1 MVPTRFGADRDW
13 SERASRPLRL
23 LAGAGAR
30 PTAAEISALEAGLNR
45 RDEPA
50 AALIRAV
57 RETPGLTV
65 RDLHRTVAAGP
76 SDDVPEPFRTFF
88 SAVLDRPAW
97 VDDDL
102 LERGAEACRA
112 FGMDAGL
119 VLAYGSLL
127 GGYRTGA
134 ALEPLVRTGRLT
146 GGETLRRIRETSL
159 WWRAVT
165 APGGLVPDG
174 AGFRT
179 TLHVRVMHALVNA
192 RLEADPSWDHAGRGL
207 PINQY
212 DQASTLGVF
221 STSFLL
227 HLRLLGVRVSRADA
241 RAVMHLWCYVGWLLG
256 VDDAWLP
263 HTERRGRRLLYHFL
277 SYDPPPDG
285 NSVALARALITMT
298 DEVTHGWRRV
308 YERERALSV
317 STWLL
322 GRAAMRDLGLRS
334 RPPWYGLARITANLL
349 ISQGLGRL
357 PGGRGML
364 LARGERQARAQF
376 ARWGT
381 PLPESEP
388 GHHDSPPATTP
399 RHRDSPPA
407 TTPRHRDGTPATTPG
422 QRGSTPGSTAGRRD
436 GRMTA

>member
-1 MVPTRFGADRDW
+1 MVPTRFGADRGW
-13 SERASRPLRL
+13 GERAARPLRL

-30 PTAAEISALEAGLNR
+30 PTAPEIAALESGLNR

-57 RETPGLTV
+57 RAAPTLTV
-65 RDLHRTVAAGP
+65 GDLHRWLAAGP
-76 SDDVPEPFRTFF
+76 ADNAPEPFAAFF
-88 SAVLDRPAW
+88 ATVRDRPAW
-97 VDDDL
+97 VDDEL
-102 LERGAEACRA
+102 LARGALACRA

-119 VLAYGSLL
+119 VLPYGSLL

-134 ALEPLVRTGRLT
+134 ALEPLVRTGRLA

-159 WWRAVT
+159 WWRAIT
-165 APGGLVPDG
+165 APGGLAPGG
-174 AGFRT
+174 AGLAA

-227 HLRLLGVRVSRADA
+227 HLRLLGVRVSGADA

-256 VDDAWLP
+256 VDDDWLP
-263 HTERRGRRLLYHFL
+263 HTERQGRRQLYHFL
-277 SYDPPPDG
+277 SYDPPPDA
-285 NSVALARALITMT
+285 NSVALARALITMADDAT
-298 DEVTHGWRRV
+298 SGPRRV

-317 STWLL
+317 SGWLL
-322 GRAAMRDLGLRS
+322 GPAAMRDLGLPY
-334 RPPWYGLARITANLL
+334 RPPWYGLARVAANLL
-349 ISQGLGRL
+349 VSHGLGRL
-357 PGGRGML
+357 PGGRSLL

-376 ARWGT
+376 ARWG
-381 PLPESEP
+381 EP
-388 GHHDSPPATTP
+388 VSSPP
-399 RHRDSPPA
+399 
-407 TTPRHRDGTPATTPG
+407 GTPPPWPPSS
-422 QRGSTPGSTAGRRD
+422 R
-436 GRMTA
+436 

>member
-1 MVPTRFGADRDW
+1 MVPTRFGADRAW
-13 SERASRPLRL
+13 GERAARPLRL
-23 LAGAGAR
+23 LAGAGAQ
-30 PTAAEISALEAGLNR
+30 PTGPELAALRAALTR

-50 AALIRAV
+50 AALVRAV
-57 RETPGLTV
+57 RATPGLSV
-65 RDLHRTVAAGP
+65 GDLRRVLAAGP
-76 SDDVPEPFRTFF
+76 AGDVPEPFAAFYAT
-88 SAVLDRPAW
+88 VLDRPAW
-97 VDDDL
+97 VDDGL
-102 LERGAEACRA
+102 LARGAQACRA

-146 GGETLRRIRETSL
+146 GDETLRRIMETTL

-165 APGGLVPDG
+165 APGALAPHG
-174 AGFRT
+174 AGFRA

-192 RLEADPSWDHAGRGL
+192 RLEDDPTWDHAGRGL

-256 VDDAWLP
+256 VDERWLP
-263 HTERRGRRLLYHFL
+263 HTERQGRRQLYHLL
-277 SYDPPPDG
+277 SYDPPPDA
-285 NSVALARALITMT
+285 NSVALARALIAMT
-298 DEVTHGWRRV
+298 DHVTHGWRRV

-322 GRAAMRDLGLRS
+322 GRSAMRDLGLPR
-334 RPPWYGLARITANLL
+334 RPPWYGLARVAANLL

-357 PGGRGML
+357 PGGRSRL
-364 LARGERQARAQF
+364 LARGERQARARF
-376 ARWGT
+376 ARWGAD
-381 PLPESEP
+381 LP
-388 GHHDSPPATTP
+388 D
-399 RHRDSPPA
+399 
-407 TTPRHRDGTPATTPG
+407 
-422 QRGSTPGSTAGRRD
+422 
-436 GRMTA
+436 

>member
-13 SERASRPLRL
+13 GERAARPLRL

-30 PTAAEISALEAGLNR
+30 PTEPELAALEAGLNR

-50 AALIRAV
+50 AALIRAI
-57 RETPGLTV
+57 RESPGLTI
-65 RDLHRTVAAGP
+65 RDLHRLIAAGP
-76 SDDVPEPFRTFF
+76 ADDVPEIFADFLATVRTP
-88 SAVLDRPAW
+88 PAW
-97 VDDDL
+97 LDNGL
-102 LERGAEACRA
+102 LARGAEACRA

-146 GGETLRRIRETSL
+146 GGETLRRIKETSI

-165 APGGLVPDG
+165 APGGLAPDG
-174 AGFRT
+174 PGFRT

-192 RLEADPSWDHAGRGL
+192 SLEADPTWDHAGRGL

-227 HLRLLGVRVSRADA
+227 HLRLLGVRVPRDDA

-256 VDDAWLP
+256 VDEQWLP
-263 HTERRGRRLLYHFL
+263 HTEKQGRRQLYHFL

-285 NSVALARALITMT
+285 NSVALARALIDMT
-298 DEVTHGWRRV
+298 DEVTSGRRRT

-322 GRAAMRDLGLRS
+322 GRAAMRDLGLPC
-334 RPPWYGLARITANLL
+334 RPPWYGLARVAANALF
-349 ISQGLGRL
+349 SQGLGRL
-357 PGGRGML
+357 PGGRSLL

-376 ARWGT
+376 ARWGDT
-381 PLPESEP
+381 LP
-388 GHHDSPPATTP
+388 A
-399 RHRDSPPA
+399 
-407 TTPRHRDGTPATTPG
+407 
-422 QRGSTPGSTAGRRD
+422 
-436 GRMTA
+436 

>member
-1 MVPTRFGADRDW
+1 MLPTRFGADRAW
-13 SERASRPLRL
+13 GERAARPLRL

-30 PTAAEISALEAGLNR
+30 PSGPEIAALRAGLTR

-50 AALIRAV
+50 AALVRAV
-57 RETPGLTV
+57 RESPAWTIG
-65 RDLHRTVAAGP
+65 DLHRVIMAGP
-76 SDDVPEPFRTFF
+76 AADTPEPFRTFF
-88 SAVLDRPAW
+88 AAVLDRPAW

-102 LERGAEACRA
+102 LARGAEACRA

-146 GGETLRRIRETSL
+146 GGETLRRIKETSH

-165 APGGLVPDG
+165 APGGLAPDG
-174 AGFRT
+174 AGFTT
-179 TLHVRVMHALVNA
+179 TLHVRVLHALVNA
-192 RLEADPSWDHAGRGL
+192 RLETDPTWDHAGRGV

-256 VDDAWLP
+256 VDDDWLP
-263 HTERRGRRLLYHFL
+263 HTERQGRRQLYHFL
-277 SYDPPPDG
+277 SYDPPPDR
-285 NSVALARALITMT
+285 NSVALARALIAMT
-298 DEVTHGWRRV
+298 DEVTGGWRRV

-322 GRAAMRDLGLRS
+322 GRAAMRDLGLPY
-334 RPPWYGLARITANLL
+334 RPPWYGLARIAANLVV
-349 ISQGLGRL
+349 SHGVGRL
-357 PGGRGML
+357 PGGRARL

-376 ARWGT
+376 ARW
-381 PLPESEP
+381 E
-388 GHHDSPPATTP
+388 
-399 RHRDSPPA
+399 
-407 TTPRHRDGTPATTPG
+407 
-422 QRGSTPGSTAGRRD
+422 
-436 GRMTA
+436 